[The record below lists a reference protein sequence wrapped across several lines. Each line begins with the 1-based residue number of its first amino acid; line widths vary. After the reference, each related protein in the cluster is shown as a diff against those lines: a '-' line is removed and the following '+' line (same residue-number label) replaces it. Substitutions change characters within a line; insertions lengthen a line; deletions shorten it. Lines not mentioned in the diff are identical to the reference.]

1 MPAKL
6 LDCEFLG
13 RDEQT
18 GKFVVKEQLFP
29 EARGWF
35 EHEFDTE
42 AEALAWL
49 DARAQDE
56 D

>member
-1 MPAKL
+1 MPAKV

-13 RDEQT
+13 RDEHT

-29 EARGWF
+29 EARGWL
-35 EHEFDTE
+35 EHEFETK

-49 DARAQDE
+49 DARAEAE